1 LLATSSP
8 QNSSAPLTD
17 TQNVDGVRFT
27 DLSGRWYVAHTKP
40 RQEKILA
47 THLTRFGIYNY
58 LPLSRRVTRS
68 SATRRLSRSMVPVF
82 PGYLFF
88 NGTDEQRYS
97 ALTTN
102 RIVNVLEVSNQK
114 QLIAELTNVHFLL
127 SSTNE
132 FSVQARL
139 KVGQWGRIIGGP
151 LSGLEG
157 IVAEYAGGIR
167 LTMNVTILGQ
177 AVSVE
182 IDADNVEPIDSPAC

>member
-1 LLATSSP
+1 MSVILSLQNGSTQLADP
-8 QNSSAPLTD
+8 QK
-17 TQNVDGVRFT
+17 VDSIQFT
-27 DLSGRWYVAHTKP
+27 GLPGRWYVAHTKP

-47 THLTRFGIYNY
+47 THLARFGIYNY

-88 NGTDEQRYS
+88 NGTDEQRYR

-102 RIVNVLEVSNQK
+102 RIVNVLEVANQK

-127 SSTNE
+127 NSTSE

-139 KVGQWGRIIGGP
+139 KVGQWGRIIAGP

-157 IVAEYAGGIR
+157 VVAEYGGGIR

-177 AVSVE
+177 SVSVE
-182 IDADNVEPIDSPAC
+182 VDADNVEPIDSPG